1 MAIDGPKII
10 DSDLAH
16 DIYNEF
22 MDLYDF
28 GLDISKIREK
38 IEEWKSNLADDL
50 EVEIFNSVYCEALWE
65 IGELN
70 KVDVVALENI
80 VQNESGFKLWKN
92 IDIDLYNARKKILQ
106 RQLLKISKCKSKV
119 RNRKKYRSV
128 TNFHFQ
134 VGDCLAYRNTT
145 HNSMQALL
153 VFDIEQH
160 RGECLYS
167 MAIITNNNSDLNSI
181 KFFINGQFIGRKIPS
196 TLDPNGF
203 YYGFSCVRPE
213 HRVLMKYIDCFT
225 YVGTISLR
233 KDNTGFGSF
242 GGILTQRDLDDD
254 LNRLMSPSNQKI
266 FNDMQFNM
274 REIIEL
280 TEKE

>member
-38 IEEWKSNLADDL
+38 IEQWKSNLSDDL
-50 EVEIFNSVYCEALWE
+50 EVEIFNSTYCEALWE
-65 IGELN
+65 IGESN
-70 KVDVVALENI
+70 KADFVALENI
-80 VQNESGFKLWKN
+80 VQNEIGLKLWKD
-92 IDIDLYNARKKILQ
+92 IGIDLYNDRKKILQ
-106 RQLLKISKCKSKV
+106 RQLHKISKGKLKI

-134 VGDCLAYRNTT
+134 VGDCLFYSNTT
-145 HNSMQALL
+145 YNSKQALL
-153 VFDIEQH
+153 VFDITQH

-167 MAIITNNNSDLNSI
+167 MALITNDNADLHSI
-181 KFFINGQFIGRKIPS
+181 EYFINGRFIGRKIPS
-196 TLDPNGF
+196 TFNQNGF

-213 HRVLMKYIDCFT
+213 HRELMKYIECFSKVVT
-225 YVGTISLR
+225 VPLR

-242 GGILTQRDLDDD
+242 GGILTQKDFDDD
-254 LNRLMSPSNQKI
+254 LNRLITPSNQKK
-266 FNDMQFNM
+266 FGDKQFNI
-274 REIIEL
+274 RVS
-280 TEKE
+280 